1 MQFNATKFQ
10 LKKSLLLSVIAIGL
24 LIVAATLFG
33 KETVKLV
40 TDFTYIPVSGTLVVL
55 SSILSMRFRRTGNH
69 GKAWLFFLAISVSW
83 FIAET
88 TWSALELA
96 YHENPFP
103 SIADIFY
110 LAGYPF
116 WFGFLF

>member
-24 LIVAATLFG
+24 LIVVATLFG

-40 TDFTYIPVSGTLVVL
+40 TDFTNIPASGTLVVL
-55 SSILSMRFRRTGNH
+55 SSILSMRFRKTGNH
-69 GKAWLFFLAISVSW
+69 GKAWLFFLTISVSW

-88 TWSALELA
+88 MWSEVELVD
-96 YHENPFP
+96 HETTFP
-103 SIADIFY
+103 
-110 LAGYPF
+110 
-116 WFGFLF
+116 